1 MNVEEYM
8 RLPYHIS
15 MVRDESGNGA
25 PAWVVWVDELPGCVS
40 QGSTPSDALE
50 MIDDAMRT
58 WLEVALGHGDTIP
71 EPRGDA
77 SHSGKLMVRLPS
89 SLHAALT
96 TGARREGVSLNQ
108 YIATLLAGAV
118 GWSPRS
124 TTSRSRRGTKMKAT
138 A

>member
-1 MNVEEYM
+1 MNAEEYM

-15 MVRDESGNGA
+15 MVRDESGSDA

-40 QGSTPSDALE
+40 QGSTPAEAME

-58 WLEVALGHGDTIP
+58 WLEVALRHGDTIP

-89 SLHAALT
+89 SLHAVLT
-96 TGARREGVSLNQ
+96 AGARREGVSLNQ

-118 GWSPRS
+118 GWSPRAIS
-124 TTSRSRRGTKMKAT
+124 PGERRRTGAKVSA
-138 A
+138 